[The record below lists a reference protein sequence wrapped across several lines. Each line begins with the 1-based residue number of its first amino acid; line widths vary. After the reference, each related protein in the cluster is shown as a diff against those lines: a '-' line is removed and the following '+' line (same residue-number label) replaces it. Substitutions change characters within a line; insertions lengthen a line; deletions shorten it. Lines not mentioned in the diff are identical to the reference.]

1 MIKKKGWSMINKLF
15 KNKKKRHIN
24 LLLVILPFILLI
36 GVFGFVA
43 LSSAK
48 SLIGNGSTPSGISNS
63 IESMDYHLRNGA
75 TELQKE
81 YFKELSDLCSAE
93 TKDKEEIAKSV
104 VKNYIAD
111 FYTWTNKAG
120 SYDVGGL
127 YYVHSPSKSNIYA
140 NARNNFYK
148 YLTNYIAEY
157 KSENLLEVES
167 VEVEG
172 NKLSEPYNYNGVN
185 YDAYYYHATWKYVN
199 HSGFDNSDYL
209 TSQNFLVI
217 ENQDGRFEIVQ
228 AYGD

>member
-48 SLIGNGSTPSGISNS
+48 SLLGNGSTPSGISNS

-140 NARNNFYK
+140 YARNNFYK

-172 NKLSEPYNYNGVN
+172 NKISEPYNYNGVN
-185 YDAYYYHATWKYVN
+185 YDAYYYRATWKYVN